1 MGGGERQKMKEKEQ
15 GIAWRMDAVQRRE
28 REVRRKEW
36 EEGGGQRIE
45 RERRDLQQ
53 REWGRIGNEIREAT
67 K

>member
-1 MGGGERQKMKEKEQ
+1 MKETEQ

-36 EEGGGQRIE
+36 EEGGERIE

-53 REWGRIGNEIREAT
+53 REWGRIANEIREAT